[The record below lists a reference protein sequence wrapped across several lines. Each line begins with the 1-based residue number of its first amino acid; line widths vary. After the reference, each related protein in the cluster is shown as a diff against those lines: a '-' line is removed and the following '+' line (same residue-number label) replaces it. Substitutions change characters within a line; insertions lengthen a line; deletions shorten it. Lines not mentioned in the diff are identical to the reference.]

1 MPFHVEISRGYRRAR
16 AFNLDEEKLRAEILG
31 PWMRGR
37 VVMLGDRDWEP
48 RDCKLI
54 VLEGPEL
61 SDTDLA
67 MGRGWSNAQR
77 TAENVTRRLVD
88 AEAAQSGGP
97 LVVVLAESEGAGA
110 EVARVVERLGLET
123 APWSEL
129 RGRILNPP
137 RDGRGGGFAAVLA
150 FDSSSPS
157 PEWLF
162 DAGLVRGAL
171 GARAVFTQL
180 GDAAIPAQ
188 LAGIEVIRL
197 DPGNEAS
204 MQALEAKLAG

>member
-16 AFNLDEEKLRAEILG
+16 AFNLDEARLRAEVLD

-77 TAENVTRRLVD
+77 MAENVTRRMVPTD
-88 AEAAQSGGP
+88 ASPAAGP
-97 LVVVLAESEGAGA
+97 LVVVVADGERAGTQ
-110 EVARVVERLGLET
+110 VARAVERLGLET

-137 RDGRGGGFAAVLA
+137 RDGRGPGYAAVLA
-150 FDSSSPS
+150 FEGASPE
-157 PEWLF
+157 PEWLL
-162 DAGLVRGAL
+162 DAGLARGAL
-171 GARAVFTQL
+171 GARAVFVQT
-180 GDAAIPAQ
+180 GDAGIPSQ
-188 LAGIEVIRL
+188 LTGIEVLRL
-197 DPGNEAS
+197 DPENEAS
-204 MQALEAKLAG
+204 LQALEAKLAR

>member
-16 AFNLDEEKLRAEILG
+16 AFNLDEAKLRADILD

-54 VLEGPEL
+54 VLRGPEL

-88 AEAAQSGGP
+88 AEAAPSGGP

-110 EVARVVERLGLET
+110 EVARAVERLGLET

-137 RDGRGGGFAAVLA
+137 RDRRGGGFAAALA

-162 DAGLVRGAL
+162 DAGLARGAL
-171 GARAVFTQL
+171 GARAVFVQV
-180 GDAAIPAQ
+180 GGAGIPSQ
-188 LAGIEVIRL
+188 LAGIEVMRL
-197 DPGNEAS
+197 DPENEAS
-204 MQALEAKLAG
+204 VQALEARLAR